1 MNSSDNPMRVN
12 PSEELRMARRKS
24 AKMLMYLGIISIT
37 MLFAGLTSAYVVRMQ
52 KGNWLVFQL
61 PSTVYLS
68 TSIIL
73 LSSITYYIAQRAI
86 RLNKHSVAA
95 GMIFVSFLLGVGFTL
110 SQFWVWKELTSEG
123 IYFLGKY
130 ANVSG
135 SFFYIIALMHL
146 LHLFGG
152 LIALLYT
159 GVKTIRKKYH
169 AGDFLGISLTG
180 IYWHFLTI
188 LWVYL
193 FLFLYNF
200 R

>member
-1 MNSSDNPMRVN
+1 MDNTPKEYIN
-12 PSEELRMARRKS
+12 PKEELRKVRRKS

-37 MLFAGLTSAYVVRMQ
+37 MLFAGFTSAYVVRMQ
-52 KGNWLVFQL
+52 KGNWLVFEL
-61 PSTVYLS
+61 PPTTYLS
-68 TSIIL
+68 TAIIIL
-73 LSSITYYIAQRAI
+73 SSMTYFFAQRAI
-86 RLNKHSVAA
+86 RLNKHKFSA
-95 GMIFVSFLLGVGFTL
+95 GMIFITFLLGLGFTW
-110 SQFWVWKELTSEG
+110 SQFTVWKELTEQG
-123 IYFLGKY
+123 IFFLGKY

-152 LIALLYT
+152 LIALFYT
-159 GVKTIRKKYH
+159 GLKAWKKKYS
-169 AGDFLGISLTG
+169 ASDFLGISLTG
-180 IYWHFLTI
+180 IYWHFLTL